1 MVIKKEKMLLSY
13 IIFGV
18 IVIFIVFRFLPT
30 KGVKNITISQLKH
43 ELEDHQNKQFID
55 VRTPGEFKG
64 IISLD
69 LKIFHFNSYHKKHKS
84 LSKEKDVVVICQS
97 GMRSQQAS
105 KMLKKLGFKHIAN
118 VKGGVSSWR

>member
-64 IISLD
+64 
-69 LKIFHFNSYHKKHKS
+69 YH
-84 LSKEKDVVVICQS
+84 IP
-97 GMRSQQAS
+97 
-105 KMLKKLGFKHIAN
+105 GFKNIPLQQLSTKSTN
-118 VKGGVSSWR
+118 SIKRERCCGYMSKWDEKPTGE